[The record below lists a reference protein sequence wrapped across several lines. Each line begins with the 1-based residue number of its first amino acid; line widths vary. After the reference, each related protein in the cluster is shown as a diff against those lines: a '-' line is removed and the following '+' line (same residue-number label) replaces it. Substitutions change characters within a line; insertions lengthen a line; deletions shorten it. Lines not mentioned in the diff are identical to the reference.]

1 VEELSALI
9 ADVDPNQKGVPILLK
24 QYLKLGGK
32 LLGFNRD
39 PTLNV
44 LDGLI
49 LVNLVQTPQQVLQR
63 YMGKAGLARF
73 ADFHNIITFP
83 AGMEKVPVPAGRV
96 VSTGQ
101 AS

>member
-1 VEELSALI
+1 VLI

-39 PTLNV
+39 PNFNNV

-49 LVNLVQTPQQVLQR
+49 LVDLRQTPAQVLQR
-63 YMGKAGLARF
+63 YMGKEGL
-73 ADFHNIITFP
+73 
-83 AGMEKVPVPAGRV
+83 EKFKQYHYG
-96 VSTGQ
+96 VSMHQSCNNKSDLPYSLIRGKVFSLT
-101 AS
+101 